1 MTRETSVEAREFA
14 HWIEIELKPRVL
26 QQQIRPAVFARAKPY
41 IKYLPEALKQETL
54 HNERLI
60 PIWDMI
66 DSKVSERRIRAGRQ
80 ALRRNRDLFNRLEQ
94 AFGVEAE
101 MLMAIWGVETQYGA
115 KRGTHS
121 VLSVLATLAWRGR
134 RQGYYEDE
142 LVAALRLVQSGA
154 CRAEQ
159 MHGSLSGAV
168 GHGQLMPT
176 AILDFAVDF
185 DGDGVA
191 SLCAD
196 SPDDALASIA
206 HFLKKHGWK
215 KGQPWGFE
223 IVLPKGFD
231 CCLIGINEPRPI
243 SEWRAL
249 GIVTPD
255 GMPIPDYGPGAVYLP
270 TGIEGVAVLT
280 LNNFHV
286 LLRHDYCLPYA
297 LTIGHLS
304 DRIGGGKAF
313 HGDWPRGEAIVNR
326 SELHEIQHL
335 LTSAGYDTHGLT
347 GLPGAATDKAVR
359 AWQQDNGVQPDGF
372 LSQRLLL
379 SLRGFAG
386 QTAST
391 RVG

>member
-159 MHGSLSGAV
+159 MHGSLSGARASAPTPRM
-168 GHGQLMPT
+168 MP
-176 AILDFAVDF
+176 
-185 DGDGVA
+185 
-191 SLCAD
+191 
-196 SPDDALASIA
+196 
-206 HFLKKHGWK
+206 
-215 KGQPWGFE
+215 
-223 IVLPKGFD
+223 
-231 CCLIGINEPRPI
+231 
-243 SEWRAL
+243 
-249 GIVTPD
+249 
-255 GMPIPDYGPGAVYLP
+255 
-270 TGIEGVAVLT
+270 
-280 LNNFHV
+280 
-286 LLRHDYCLPYA
+286 
-297 LTIGHLS
+297 
-304 DRIGGGKAF
+304 
-313 HGDWPRGEAIVNR
+313 
-326 SELHEIQHL
+326 
-335 LTSAGYDTHGLT
+335 
-347 GLPGAATDKAVR
+347 
-359 AWQQDNGVQPDGF
+359 
-372 LSQRLLL
+372 
-379 SLRGFAG
+379 SLR
-386 QTAST
+386 S
-391 RVG
+391 RIS